1 MPIMSCQWP
10 GCERE
15 DVIARGLCGRCY
27 RRAGRA
33 GVLEDFVAPVREC
46 GYCGA
51 EFETGKNG
59 KHAYCSSECQ
69 RAGVR
74 KRREEARMAECSP
87 CVECGKLIEHSQRS
101 DARHCSVGCQKSAWY
116 RENTERV
123 KRQAA
128 LWKSRNRDRAKDADH
143 KRRALMRGSAA
154 ERIDYEAA
162 WDRDGG
168 CCWLCGE
175 AVDPSLKY
183 PHPMYRSWDHVKPI
197 SAGGSHTMDNIAL
210 SHLRCNIS
218 KKDKV
223 LDRRPAWAG

>member
-87 CVECGKLIEHSQRS
+87 CVECGKLIEHSQRR

-154 ERIDYEAA
+154 ERIDYEAV
-162 WDRDGG
+162 WD
-168 CCWLCGE
+168 L
-175 AVDPSLKY
+175 SLI
-183 PHPMYRSWDHVKPI
+183 HI
-197 SAGGSHTMDNIAL
+197 
-210 SHLRCNIS
+210 
-218 KKDKV
+218 
-223 LDRRPAWAG
+223 